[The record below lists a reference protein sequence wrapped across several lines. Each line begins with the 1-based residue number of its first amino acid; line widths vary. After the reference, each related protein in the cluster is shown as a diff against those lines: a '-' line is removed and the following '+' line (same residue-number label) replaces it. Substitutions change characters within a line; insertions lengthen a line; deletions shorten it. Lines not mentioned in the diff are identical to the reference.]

1 MLDDLDQKH
10 AVGDGQVICL
20 LSRYRVKAHISP
32 KVLIKPVDRIDAVK
46 LRGLPGVPYLTK
58 QISAPAAD
66 IEPAKMWLRIRGREG
81 ALYDFL
87 D

>member
-1 MLDDLDQKH
+1 MLNDLDQKH

-20 LSRYRVKAHISP
+20 LSRHRVKAHIGP
-32 KVLIKPVDRIDAVK
+32 EILVQPVDGIDAVK
-46 LRGLPGVPYLTK
+46 LRGLPGVPYLTE

-66 IEPAKMWLRIRGREG
+66 IEPAKVWLRMGGREG